1 MGPPVPNSLKLVIWG
16 PIERADLPGLFDRVC
31 ARLQASDAQRVVCDV
46 VGVAADAVAVDALA
60 RLKLAAQRNGC
71 QVTMLGASEE
81 LGELVAFM
89 GLEEILSA

>member
-1 MGPPVPNSLKLVIWG
+1 MGPPVPDTLELVIWG

-31 ARLQASDAQRVVCDV
+31 TRLQASDAKLVVCDV
-46 VGVAADAVAVDALA
+46 GGVAADAVAVDALA

-71 QVTMLGASEE
+71 QVRMLGASEE